1 MPGLPELSR
10 RAAHS
15 TVVWTWA
22 FNFLRLASGLLLLP
36 LLLHR
41 LSVPDQGMYFA
52 FLDLFALTTVL
63 DFGIGPTLGRFVSY
77 AMGGATRL
85 MAHGVADAE
94 PHGAPNYPLIWEL
107 LATARAV
114 YRILSAA
121 TLLLLGSLG
130 SLLVWNKVA
139 ETSSPALTWLAW
151 GVCVLSAGC
160 DLYFSFWNNFLRS
173 LNQVLP
179 AQRILVLAYSLRLGL
194 ACGLLLLG
202 GGLLSVPAA
211 TLVTSL
217 LIFALS
223 RRVCLRL
230 LPLDQRP
237 AQVSWRTHFATLWP
251 NTWRLGLYYAGVYL
265 GTRANA
271 LLCISVLGLTANAS
285 FGLTFQVVSII
296 SGLATVWTQVKWPL
310 IGQLVARRDVTALRQ
325 TLWPRLWLVLLSY
338 GALAAGAIL
347 LGPQL
352 LIWIGSETTL
362 LPTLW
367 FALLAL
373 NGLLEQNCS
382 NWNTLIAL
390 GNRLPMLWPS
400 LITNFAGLY
409 LRLVLV
415 GAPGTGAGV
424 LALGPLLAGLAF
436 NYWYWPRYGART
448 LNLSWR
454 EFMGYGFRRHTA
466 PT

>member
-1 MPGLPELSR
+1 
-10 RAAHS
+10 
-15 TVVWTWA
+15 
-22 FNFLRLASGLLLLP
+22 
-36 LLLHR
+36 
-41 LSVPDQGMYFA
+41 
-52 FLDLFALTTVL
+52 
-63 DFGIGPTLGRFVSY
+63 
-77 AMGGATRL
+77 
-85 MAHGVADAE
+85 
-94 PHGAPNYPLIWEL
+94 
-107 LATARAV
+107 
-114 YRILSAA
+114 
-121 TLLLLGSLG
+121 
-130 SLLVWNKVA
+130 
-139 ETSSPALTWLAW
+139 
-151 GVCVLSAGC
+151 
-160 DLYFSFWNNFLRS
+160 
-173 LNQVLP
+173 
-179 AQRILVLAYSLRLGL
+179 
-194 ACGLLLLG
+194 
-202 GGLLSVPAA
+202 
-211 TLVTSL
+211 
-217 LIFALS
+217 
-223 RRVCLRL
+223 
-230 LPLDQRP
+230 
-237 AQVSWRTHFATLWP
+237 
-251 NTWRLGLYYAGVYL
+251 
-265 GTRANA
+265 
-271 LLCISVLGLTANAS
+271 VLGLTANAS

-409 LRLVLV
+409 LSLVLV